1 LRTIAIFKS
10 AQLFKKNKRLNRLK
24 LDENRIILTFP
35 KCIRM
40 ITKNELKYIQSFAH
54 KKHWAEESVFILEG
68 PKMMEELMAS
78 EWVIRQAYA
87 TKQWIE
93 TQPFKPHYVT
103 EVADFELD
111 KLTQLQKANQ
121 VLALVEKKQIN
132 APLNLKGKLTLLL
145 DGIQDPGNLGT
156 IIRTADWF
164 GLEQIVVSAD
174 TASCFNPKVIQSTM
188 GSILRVDVIVEDLE
202 ALIQSSKMPVYGAV
216 LEGKS
221 IQATELAKEGLL
233 LIGNESK
240 GIRSPL
246 LALITDPITIPK
258 YGAAESLNAAV
269 ATGII
274 LAKWQH

>member
-1 LRTIAIFKS
+1 
-10 AQLFKKNKRLNRLK
+10 
-24 LDENRIILTFP
+24 
-35 KCIRM
+35 M
-40 ITKNELKYIQSFAH
+40 INKNELKYIQSFAH
-54 KKHWAEESVFILEG
+54 KKHWAEESVFIIEG

-87 TKQWIE
+87 TKEWIE

-121 VLALVEKKQIN
+121 VLALVEKKTIKG
-132 APLNLKGKLTLLL
+132 PVKLKGKMTLFL

-164 GLEQIVVSAD
+164 GLDQIVVSAD
-174 TASCFNPKVIQSTM
+174 TASCYNPKVVQSTM
-188 GSILRVDVIVEDLE
+188 GSILRVDVIVADLE
-202 ALIQSSKMPVYGAV
+202 ALIQSSKMPIYGAV

-221 IQATELAKEGLL
+221 IQTTLAKEGIVV
-233 LIGNESK
+233 IGNESK
-240 GIRSPL
+240 GIRPPI

-258 YGAAESLNAAV
+258 YGKAESLNAAV

-274 LAKWQH
+274 LANWQH

>member
-1 LRTIAIFKS
+1 
-10 AQLFKKNKRLNRLK
+10 
-24 LDENRIILTFP
+24 
-35 KCIRM
+35 M
-40 ITKNELKYIQSFAH
+40 INKNELKYIQSFAH
-54 KKHWAEESVFILEG
+54 KKHWAEESVFMLEG

-78 EWVIRQAYA
+78 DWVIRQAYA
-87 TKQWIE
+87 TKDWIE
-93 TQPFKPHYVT
+93 SQPFKPHYVT

-111 KLTQLQKANQ
+111 KMTQLQKANQ
-121 VLALVEKKQIN
+121 VIALVEKKQIN
-132 APLNLKGKLTLLL
+132 TSLNLKGKLTLLL

-156 IIRTADWF
+156 IIRTVDWF
-164 GLEQIVVSAD
+164 GLDQIIVSAD
-174 TASCFNPKVIQSTM
+174 TASCYNPKVVQSTM
-188 GSILRVDVIVEDLE
+188 GSILRVEVIIANLAE
-202 ALIQSSKMPVYGAV
+202 LIQSSKMPIYGAV

-221 IQATELAKEGLL
+221 IQITDLAKEGLL

-246 LALITDPITIPK
+246 LSMITHPITIPK

>member
-1 LRTIAIFKS
+1 
-10 AQLFKKNKRLNRLK
+10 
-24 LDENRIILTFP
+24 
-35 KCIRM
+35 M
-40 ITKNELKYIQSFAH
+40 ISNSELKYIQSFAH
-54 KKHWAEESVFILEG
+54 KKHWAEESVFIVEG
-68 PKMMEELMAS
+68 PKMLEELLAS
-78 EWVIRQAYA
+78 NWVIRKIIALPDWVQSQGALPA
-87 TKQWIE
+87 E
-93 TQPFKPHYVT
+93 LV
-103 EVADFELD
+103 EVDEIMLER
-111 KLTQLQKANQ
+111 LSLLQTPNKVMAI
-121 VLALVEKKQIN
+121 VEKKKEEQ
-132 APLNLKGKLTLLL
+132 PLLYKDHSTLLL

-188 GSILRVDVIVEDLE
+188 GSILRVEVIVADLE
-202 ALIQSSKMPVYGAV
+202 ALIQSSKMPIYGAV

-221 IQATELAKEGLL
+221 IQTTELAKEGIVV
-233 LIGNESK
+233 IGNESK

-246 LALITDPITIPK
+246 LSMITHPITIPK

>member
-1 LRTIAIFKS
+1 
-10 AQLFKKNKRLNRLK
+10 
-24 LDENRIILTFP
+24 
-35 KCIRM
+35 M
-40 ITKNELKYIQSFAH
+40 INKNELKYIQSFAH
-54 KKHWAEESVFILEG
+54 KKHWAEESVFIIEG

-78 EWVIRQAYA
+78 NFVIRQAYA
-87 TKQWIE
+87 TKEWIE
-93 TQPFKPHYVT
+93 SQPFKPHYVT

-121 VLALVEKKQIN
+121 VLALVEKKQFK
-132 APLNLKGKLTLLL
+132 APLNLKGKFTLLL

-164 GLEQIVVSAD
+164 GLDQIIVSAD
-174 TASCFNPKVIQSTM
+174 TASSYNPKVIQSTM
-188 GSILRVDVIVEDLE
+188 GSILRVEVIVADL
-202 ALIQSSKMPVYGAV
+202 AGLIQSSKMPIYGAV

-221 IQATELAKEGLL
+221 IQSIKLAKEGILV
-233 LIGNESK
+233 IGNESK

-246 LALITDPITIPK
+246 FELITDPITIPK